1 MSSLNALREEL
12 KTQLNAPGNVDW
24 GCILKTATR
33 AKRLA
38 DESVRQRALDE
49 LLNPEK
55 QEIEVLE

>member
-1 MSSLNALREEL
+1 VSNLNALREEL
-12 KTQLNAPGNVDW
+12 KAHLNTSGDVDW

-33 AKRLA
+33 AKRIA
-38 DESVRQRALDE
+38 DESIRQRALDE